1 MMQTEMTVTV
11 ETSLMEI
18 EVDLVVKGDVGK
30 DEMGYFVTDFQWCD
44 CDGDPLDDPSN
55 KHQFK
60 HLIKYLDTHYSEN
73 AVDQLVDEL
82 NNYYY

>member
-1 MMQTEMTVTV
+1 MQIEMTATV
-11 ETSLMEI
+11 ETNLMAI

-30 DEMGYFVTDFQWCD
+30 DEMGYFVTDLQWCD
-44 CDGDPLDDPSN
+44 CDGNPLDDPIN

-60 HLIKYLDTHYSEN
+60 HLIKYLDTHYSDN